1 MSASAGPKK
10 QARFHFYDQGQVF
23 ALPVDDTWAFGLI
36 SRVSKVSPSMFLGHF
51 FPCLWSELPRIEQL
65 PEVTPSD
72 AIYISQVIKRE
83 TRDALGLSRL
93 NHPAHNETG
102 DHSEVPRQ
110 TTLIKWRLALWV
122 AIVTL
127 APFPY
132 LLGNELG
139 GSA

>member
-1 MSASAGPKK
+1 MVPADVDGGGDK
-10 QARFHFYDQGQVF
+10 Q
-23 ALPVDDTWAFGLI
+23 
-36 SRVSKVSPSMFLGHF
+36 SRG
-51 FPCLWSELPRIEQL
+51 
-65 PEVTPSD
+65 
-72 AIYISQVIKRE
+72 IKRE